1 MNPNRRHTEFK
12 FRDLYGLTTHATGQ
26 AWAWCPV
33 QMVTCL
39 LRNPVALKDL
49 FIHIAKACQNEGDV
63 FSDDEAAPQVQK
75 F

>member
-1 MNPNRRHTEFK
+1 MQ
-12 FRDLYGLTTHATGQ
+12 Q
-26 AWAWCPV
+26 AKHGPGV
-33 QMVTCL
+33 LMVTCL